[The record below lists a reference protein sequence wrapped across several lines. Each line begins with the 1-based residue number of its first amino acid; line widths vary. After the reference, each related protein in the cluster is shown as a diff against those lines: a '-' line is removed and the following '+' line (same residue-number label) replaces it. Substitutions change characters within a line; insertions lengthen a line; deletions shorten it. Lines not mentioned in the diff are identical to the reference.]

1 LTPSRLSKSKAS
13 STADDR
19 IGRHPLRMPRLS
31 HSPIA
36 ATLDVALRATALLCL
51 SSALPVAHAQ
61 SAPCGLTSIQESTQL
76 SYPPIAKA
84 AHVQGSVVLLA
95 TFDRD
100 GTVSRVKIVSAPLL
114 LDRLMGRVAADFV
127 KGWKANAFS
136 GPRECPVS
144 ITFSLGP
151 DNDHPK
157 TFITRSDLQHVLV
170 TSENYPPTVMY
181 SVASK

>member
-36 ATLDVALRATALLCL
+36 ATLDVALR
-51 SSALPVAHAQ
+51 VAHAQ